1 MLSRVKQ
8 RRRIFAQKILMST
21 LLSLISIDERPSMRP
36 QLVIKSY
43 AQRLDVLVNNSAI
56 ADPADGPPSAV
67 NPSVVQRV
75 METNF
80 FGTLS
85 VTQAMLPPAPGS
97 APPEY
102 KPVQQMNGDPTW
114 SFRRCKTTRVQ
125 HFEGGGEQVDYSI
138 SLRVPRYNDE
148 GEFCESGLHGD

>member
-43 AQRLDVLVNNSAI
+43 AHRLDVLVNNSAI

-67 NPSVVQRV
+67 NPSV
-75 METNF
+75 
-80 FGTLS
+80 LS
-85 VTQAMLPPAPGS
+85 TCHGNKLFWNALGDAGNASPCSGKRP
-97 APPEY
+97 PPE
-102 KPVQQMNGDPTW
+102 
-114 SFRRCKTTRVQ
+114 
-125 HFEGGGEQVDYSI
+125 
-138 SLRVPRYNDE
+138 
-148 GEFCESGLHGD
+148 